1 MQSNKYATASLQ
13 PSWLGN
19 HAGRTVRV
27 RRPRRVRAP
36 QVRPRYH
43 DVYKS
48 MATPPP
54 RHHSSFTLQRV
65 NLERLVFPVTSR
77 YNFGRMSVSFPPPPS
92 LRNTISSEDGVA
104 KDHRSKVKS
113 SSEAPGPMTDGL
125 MKIYA
130 ILSFAIFVAI
140 VFARKAMN

>member
-1 MQSNKYATASLQ
+1 
-13 PSWLGN
+13 
-19 HAGRTVRV
+19 
-27 RRPRRVRAP
+27 
-36 QVRPRYH
+36 
-43 DVYKS
+43 
-48 MATPPP
+48 
-54 RHHSSFTLQRV
+54 
-65 NLERLVFPVTSR
+65 
-77 YNFGRMSVSFPPPPS
+77 MSVSFPPPPS
-92 LRNTISSEDGVA
+92 LRNTIFSEDGVA